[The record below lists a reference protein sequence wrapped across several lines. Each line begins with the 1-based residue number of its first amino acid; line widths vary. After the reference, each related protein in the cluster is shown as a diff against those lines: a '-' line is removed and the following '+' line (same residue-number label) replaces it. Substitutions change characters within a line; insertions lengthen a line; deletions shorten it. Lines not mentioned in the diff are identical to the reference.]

1 MNELLTAFLIL
12 LISVSMFALIMLI
25 IKANKKVIAL
35 NNNIESFKQIDL
47 TKFQK
52 AIRFLNKMNTHVRF
66 SKIKHY
72 FEIGLTAISTIN
84 LIILFKKI
92 SNKYKKKRAK

>member
-52 AIRFLNKMNTHVRF
+52 A
-66 SKIKHY
+66 
-72 FEIGLTAISTIN
+72 N
-84 LIILFKKI
+84 LFYNWLIQKQ
-92 SNKYKKKRAK
+92 